1 MAAYDQKVIV
11 LSEYKKKQQKLS
23 RQPITPVRMLLRFT
37 LLFFIVSIAI
47 FAVFMWQ
54 DYKRTTLFSHNPNEI
69 FDLLNKQETITPSI
83 KEKLTATVSGIE
95 GLEYLAIF
103 PQKENEG
110 RSTKPDYVF
119 STSKTSV
126 KDTLGMGNGTWH
138 IEYKFKEGKSNLL
151 WNSFIVF
158 FVILCLATFLSW
170 MMMAFKYPKGMGLT
184 NRMIYIK

>member
-11 LSEYKKKQQKLS
+11 LSDYKKKRRKLS
-23 RQPITPVRMLLRFT
+23 RQPTSPVRLLLRFT
-37 LLFFIVSIAI
+37 VLFFIVSIAI

-69 FDLLNKQETITPSI
+69 FDLLSKQDSITPPI
-83 KEKLTATVSGIE
+83 KEKLTAMVSGID
-95 GLEYLAIF
+95 GLEYLAVF
-103 PQKENEG
+103 SQKEREG
-110 RSTKPDYVF
+110 KLTKPDYVF

-138 IEYKFKEGKSNLL
+138 IEYKFKDGKSNLL

-158 FVILCLATFLSW
+158 FAILCLATFLSW

-184 NRMIYIK
+184 NRMMYIK